1 MSVSIQR
8 TLGHALIVCYAIL
21 VALGTA
27 QAVKRTD
34 YVPLGRITI
43 FMYGM
48 LAPYQGHSVTT
59 EAFLAEG
66 FDGNEWRTIDL
77 APYYPVIIG
86 ERSMREWHVYHN
98 WAQYESDEA
107 VHRAYATKLRD
118 LEAVAGRQ
126 YEQVRLSWIQWMPT
140 ETDYRGPSKNPIQ
153 RVSLIT
159 IP

>member
-1 MSVSIQR
+1 MSIQR
-8 TLGHALIVCYAIL
+8 TLGHALIVCYFII

-34 YVPLGRITI
+34 YVPLGRATI

-48 LAPYQGHSVTT
+48 LAPYQGHSMTT

-66 FDGNEWRTIDL
+66 LRDGEWTEIDL

-86 ERSMREWHVYHN
+86 ERSMREWHVYSN
-98 WAQYESDEA
+98 WAQYESNEA
-107 VHRAYATKLRD
+107 VYRAYATKLRD
-118 LEAVAGRQ
+118 LEAAAGRP
-126 YEQVRLSWIQWMPT
+126 YEQVRLSWIQWTPT
-140 ETDYRGPSKNPIQ
+140 ETDYRGPSKNPQQ

>member
-1 MSVSIQR
+1 MSFWR
-8 TLGHALIVCYAIL
+8 HTLGHALIVSYFII

-34 YVPLGRITI
+34 YVPIKSITI

-66 FDGNEWRTIDL
+66 FADGEWREIDL
-77 APYYPVIIG
+77 APYYPVLTG
-86 ERSMREWHVYHN
+86 ERSMREWHVYAN
-98 WAQYESDEA
+98 WAQYESNDA
-107 VHRAYATKLRD
+107 IYRAYAEKLRA
-118 LEAVAGRQ
+118 LEAAAGRE
-126 YEQVRLSWIQWMPT
+126 YEQVRLSWIQWKPT
-140 ETDYRGPSKNPIQ
+140 ETDYRGPSKNPLQ
-153 RVSLIT
+153 HVLLVT